1 MLLFSQQKLTKLNQ
15 IHLNKHKLLSNLKK
29 QVIMKKMI
37 LLVSMLAGVMTFSG
51 CVDDKESA
59 SVTAVRE
66 AKAAQLSALAA
77 LSNAQAANQQALA
90 DTENALREAKVAYET
105 AKAAYQQA
113 LADKANSEAQAAAA
127 IAQQQMAAAQNEIQC
142 LANDLE
148 KMAIQHKIDMLNL
161 QTQYASA
168 AITAFSRPYR
178 TTIKYIGA

>member
-1 MLLFSQQKLTKLNQ
+1 
-15 IHLNKHKLLSNLKK
+15 
-29 QVIMKKMI
+29 MI
-37 LLVSMLAGVMTFSG
+37 LLVSMLAGIMTFSG

-127 IAQQQMAAAQNEIQC
+127 IAQQQMAAAQNEIQR
-142 LANDLE
+142 LANELE
-148 KMAIQHKIDMLNL
+148 EMAIRHKIAMLDL
-161 QTQYASA
+161 QTQYEAALKKTDDDSQGASRWSLYGLSDSGHKPA
-168 AITAFSRPYR
+168 QRPAGYSP
-178 TTIKYIGA
+178 AED